1 MMREEIKKA
10 REKAILKAL
19 EYVEDGM
26 TIGYGTGSTMAQAI
40 NYVKRLVHEEG
51 MKLLFIPTSFQ
62 SRQLLLEND
71 LPITSLYEHPQ
82 PELMI
87 DSFDQTDREGN
98 VIKGGGG
105 AMLLEKVI
113 TQASR
118 RVIYVGDYK
127 KEVEK
132 LDRPVPVEILEK
144 AYPHISNTLSRA
156 GLKLVLRESP
166 GKMGPLVSDN
176 GNLLGDVDAGLIE
189 DPEKLD
195 RFLRSIAGIIET
207 GLFPKLAD
215 KIIIGMVDG
224 YVKEMNVGRKRL
236 QHDYSIRGDIQNDL

>member
-1 MMREEIKKA
+1 MIQEEIKKA

-19 EYVEDGM
+19 DYIEDGM
-26 TIGYGTGSTMAQAI
+26 IVGYGTGSTMAQCI
-40 NYVKRLVHEEG
+40 GYVKKLIQDKK

-62 SRQLLLEND
+62 SRQLLLENN
-71 LPITSLYEHPQ
+71 LPVTSLYEY
-82 PELMI
+82 PEPDLMI

-105 AMLLEKVI
+105 AMLMEKIV

-118 RVIYVGDYK
+118 KVIFIGDYVK
-127 KEVEK
+127 LVEK
-132 LDRPVPVEILEK
+132 LSRPVPIEILEK
-144 AYPHISNTLSRA
+144 AYPHVKKILTKA
-156 GLKLVLRESP
+156 GFKLTLRESA

-176 GNLLGDVDAGLIE
+176 GNLLGDVDAGVIE

-195 RFLRSIAGIIET
+195 KLLRSIAGVIET

-215 KIIIGMVDG
+215 KIIIG
-224 YVKEMNVGRKRL
+224 EMNGSIEEINVDRKKL
-236 QHDYSIRGDIQNDL
+236 